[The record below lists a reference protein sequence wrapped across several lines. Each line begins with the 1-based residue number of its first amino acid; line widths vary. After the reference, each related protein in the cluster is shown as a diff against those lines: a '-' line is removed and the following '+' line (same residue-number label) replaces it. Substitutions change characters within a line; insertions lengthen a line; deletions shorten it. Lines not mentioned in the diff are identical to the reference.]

1 MEKIFISKNRL
12 IISIIFFG
20 TNTIIII
27 FYLKELFFNPHLI
40 KYLTFLSYYANSIFL
55 FLCLFCDIL
64 LYIKNPSSGAE
75 QMEIN
80 YNLITDQ
87 DPKTNNYEITW
98 VEQLNNWNRNKYGIV
113 SNSFSFFVSISFWIL
128 FFLGEEYIRVSNTFY
143 AFLSTVNLHLII
155 SIFVIIDIFIS
166 KREHKFSG
174 EYFCII
180 LTIFLVYCVITGI
193 NKYVF
198 NANPYAFMNGSFIFL
213 IGYVLMSVFILYIS
227 YWLNVYL
234 INLKKKYSYGIK
246 DE

>member
-20 TNTIIII
+20 TNTIIFV

-55 FLCLFCDIL
+55 FLCLLCDIL
-64 LYIKNPSSGAE
+64 LYIKNPSSDDE
-75 QMEIN
+75 QMEKD
-80 YNLITDQ
+80 YNLITDN
-87 DPKTNNYEITW
+87 DTKENNYEITW
-98 VEQLNNWNRNKYGIV
+98 IEHLNNWNRNKYGIIC
-113 SNSFSFFVSISFWIL
+113 NSFSFFVSISFWIL

-166 KREHKFSG
+166 KREHKFSN

-180 LTIFLVYCVITGI
+180 LTLFLIYSVVTGI

-198 NANPYAFMNGSFIFL
+198 NVNPYAFMNGSFIFL
-213 IGYVLMSVFILYIS
+213 IGYLLLSVFILYIS

-234 INLKKKYSYGIK
+234 INLKKNDSYGIK
-246 DE
+246 VE